1 MKNLQFACILLI
13 LLVSCQNRPELAGVP
28 ITDYYNRCPEKDYDF
43 GETITIGDP
52 NDKFMITLPY
62 EWEIQETYSDTLY
75 GMIADN
81 STIIGEDPLNF
92 VMISVMGYQT
102 QDSLFEY
109 FRKEVADL
117 KKDKTMKV
125 LEAGKV
131 DFNGTDSYWLKFE
144 TTEQE
149 HTILNVVKYIKS
161 ATRNEIY
168 LIQSSVNKTGN
179 YDEKICILKKLAD
192 SFELV
197 GEE

>member
-1 MKNLQFACILLI
+1 MSLI
-13 LLVSCQNRPELAGVP
+13 LLVSCHRGPELAGVP
-28 ITDYYNRCPEKDYDF
+28 QTDYYNRCPDQDYDF

-62 EWEIQETYSDTLY
+62 DWEIQETYNDTLY

-81 STIIGEDPLNF
+81 STIIGDDPLNF
-92 VMISVMGYQT
+92 VMISVLGYQT
-102 QDSLFEY
+102 SDSLSGY
-109 FRKEVADL
+109 FSKEVADL
-117 KKDKTMKV
+117 KRDKTMKV

-131 DFNGTDSYWLKFE
+131 DFYGRDAYWLKFE
-144 TTEQE
+144 TIQDD

-161 ATRNEIY
+161 STRNEIY
-168 LIQSSVNKTGN
+168 LIQSSVNKTGDF
-179 YDEKICILKKLAD
+179 DEKICILKKLSD

>member
-1 MKNLQFACILLI
+1 MRILQFACVLLI
-13 LLVSCQNRPELAGVP
+13 LLVSCHRGPELAGVP
-28 ITDYYNRCPEKDYDF
+28 LTDYYNRCPDQDYDF

-62 EWEIQETYSDTLY
+62 DWEIQETYNDTLY

-117 KKDKTMKV
+117 EKDKTMKV
-125 LEAGKV
+125 LEAGKM
-131 DFNGTDSYWLKFE
+131 DFYGRDAYWLKFE
-144 TTEQE
+144 AREHD

-179 YDEKICILKKLAD
+179 FDEKICILKKLAD